1 MSIGQRISMLRKQSN
16 LSQEYIAEKLNVTR
30 QAVSK
35 WEQNLS
41 SPDTGNLIKLAELFD
56 TTVEYIA
63 TGKMNNATQSN
74 SKGHRRLKLK
84 RKHIIYIVSVLLLF
98 IVIGGATGGILYVRS
113 LPVEWDAAGCS
124 GGYATFIF
132 DKYQEEL
139 TEKFF
144 NGAEDKE
151 QITSV
156 EAIRGSQDAQ
166 WEDDT
171 IYLQFDIRY
180 EHDIEGT
187 VTQRLNFIGHRTWF
201 DTYDWGGAIIVG

>member
-1 MSIGQRISMLRKQSN
+1 MSIGQRINALRKQSN
-16 LSQEYIAEKLNVTR
+16 LSQEYVAEKLDVTR

-35 WEQNLS
+35 WEKDLS
-41 SPDTGNLIKLAELFD
+41 CPDTENLIKLAGLFD

-63 TGKMNNATQSN
+63 TGKANNATQDDVKSR
-74 SKGHRRLKLK
+74 HRPKPK
-84 RKHIIYIVSVLLLF
+84 KKHILCIAAVLLLL
-98 IVIGGATGGILYVRS
+98 VAVSGILHVRN
-113 LPVEWDAAGCS
+113 LPVAWDAAGCS

-151 QITSV
+151 RISSL

-180 EHDIEGT
+180 EHDLEGA
-187 VTQRLNFIGHRTWF
+187 VTQRLSFIGHRTWF